1 MTTTVVIVDDHAA
14 FRSAARL
21 LLQSEGFEVV
31 GEAENGAAAV
41 EAAAM
46 LKPDLVLLDVQLPDL
61 DGIEVA
67 KRLVQLPEPPAIVFT
82 STRQA
87 ADYGSRLEEAPVRG
101 FLAKDDLSGIR
112 IARLVRD
119 AAS

>member
-1 MTTTVVIVDDHAA
+1 MTTVLIVDDHAA
-14 FRSAARL
+14 FRSAARVL
-21 LLQSEGFEVV
+21 LESEGFEVV

-41 EAAAM
+41 EATAV

-61 DGIEVA
+61 DGVEVA
-67 KRLVQLPEPPAIVFT
+67 KRLVQLPKPPAIVLT
-82 STRQA
+82 STRRA

-101 FLAKDDLSGIR
+101 FVSKDDLSGIR

-119 AAS
+119 GAS